1 EARRVH
7 RKQQKEDQKRK
18 EALIEEQA
26 AKPAILGPNK
36 WPAPGA
42 RLGPG
47 LGPMRFSTAPAAA
60 PAPVPVRKPAP
71 QAADSDDYSDSS
83 DSDSGVD

>member
-1 EARRVH
+1 MHRVITNNKN
-7 RKQQKEDQKRK
+7 R
-18 EALIEEQA
+18 

-47 LGPMRFSTAPAAA
+47 LGPMRFSAAPAA
-60 PAPVPVRKPAP
+60 PAPPASKPAP
-71 QAADSDDYSDSS
+71 QADDDSDSS